1 MVNFH
6 SPVTFA
12 REFAATINIWHT
24 MDGIFIWEFFTT
36 LNYEWDVIR
45 GHRPYRWTIWV
56 YSITRVA
63 TLLAVILNMFSFDD
77 TTKVNCQCFACVAF
91 ASASLLIVLRI
102 IAIWN
107 RKTIIVLIAA
117 GLWLA
122 DVRGV
127 WSDRSNSCVPTNPNS
142 NKINIIVSLISD
154 VVLLLIMLVGLL
166 RLRLEM
172 GEFGLGR
179 ILWNQSLVWLLL
191 ATVAEVPPTV
201 NTLDLVRPCSL
212 RVEGRMD
219 FLFW

>member
-77 TTKVNCQCFACVAF
+77 TTKVNCQVSPVPYVWLCLVDYDSQGRGYYKPLLCLRCLFFRFIVDC
-91 ASASLLIVLRI
+91 AS

-122 DVRGV
+122 DVAF
-127 WSDRSNSCVPTNPNS
+127 
-142 NKINIIVSLISD
+142 LIYVIS
-154 VVLLLIMLVGLL
+154 
-166 RLRLEM
+166 
-172 GEFGLGR
+172 
-179 ILWNQSLVWLLL
+179 
-191 ATVAEVPPTV
+191 
-201 NTLDLVRPCSL
+201 
-212 RVEGRMD
+212 
-219 FLFW
+219 